1 MTRFLVIGKTR
12 AKPLGEGRDK
22 TSLVISLKDQPGALE
37 KALHPFASRGINLS
51 KIESRPTRKKAWSY
65 LFFIDFMGHYE
76 DAEAQAALN
85 ELEAH
90 CSSGQMARQL
100 SECPSLRSRAQWLSG

>member
-1 MTRFLVIGKTR
+1 MHRES
-12 AKPLGEGRDK
+12 AA
-22 TSLVISLKDQPGALE
+22 SL
-37 KALHPFASRGINLS
+37 ASRGINLS

-90 CSSGQMARQL
+90 CDLVKWLGSYPNVHREAEWLYRVRNIMSR
-100 SECPSLRSRAQWLSG
+100 SLTAAVF